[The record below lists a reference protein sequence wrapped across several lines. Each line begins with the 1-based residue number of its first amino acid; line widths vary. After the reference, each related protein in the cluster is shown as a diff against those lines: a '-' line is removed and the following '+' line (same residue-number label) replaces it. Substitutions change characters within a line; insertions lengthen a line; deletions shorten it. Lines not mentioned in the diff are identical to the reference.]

1 MPYRSLILCALVLGI
16 CFPVAAQ
23 NSDAAKL
30 SFRWLD
36 RKADAALFG
45 KIQTVFAGELRPD
58 DPEVVKPQQAQLY
71 KYVARIGVIGA
82 NAIVLIGE
90 RDSVSDKTG
99 DYFLAFNLDTESGAK
114 SAVSTNGFRVWKFR
128 TVAHLESSQVP
139 DIFFTCAS
147 CRECE
152 ADYFL
157 ASFRFN
163 PTDRVWK
170 VRSWNEKDDEIL
182 IGSDTSVG
190 AGEGDYDTNCVYSI
204 ADFDGD
210 GVDDV
215 AVRCVDT
222 LAAEAGKPPKV
233 TADTTKL
240 YSVKNGEPNVSEIHD
255 PTQLSLIQRKLCA
268 GSPKS
273 PLCKAK

>member
-1 MPYRSLILCALVLGI
+1 MPYRSFIVCALVLGI
-16 CFPVAAQ
+16 SFPVTAQ
-23 NSDAAKL
+23 NSGAANL

-45 KIQTVFAGELRPD
+45 KIQDIFANELKPD
-58 DPEVVKPQQAQLY
+58 DPEAVKPQQAQLY
-71 KYVARIGVIGA
+71 KYLARIGVVGA

-128 TVAHLESSQVP
+128 TVARLESSQAP
-139 DIFFTCAS
+139 DIFFTYAS

-210 GVDDV
+210 GFDDV
-215 AVRCVDT
+215 AVRCVET
-222 LAAEAGKPPKV
+222 LTTETGKPPKV
-233 TADTTKL
+233 TGDTMKL
-240 YSVKNGEPNVSEIHD
+240 YSVKNGEPKVSEIHD
-255 PTQLSLIQRKLCA
+255 PIQMSLIRRRLCA

-273 PLCKAK
+273 PLCKSR